1 MFKQNL
7 HTNVYN
13 GIIHNNQKAEPSQ
26 YPLVHEQISKMWHIH
41 IMECYP
47 ATKGNA
53 ATRKSYLLIDS
64 PYIRWNQLNLKASL
78 ASGLALVPVT
88 ISATVAL
95 MKRVK
100 KDLNFML

>member
-1 MFKQNL
+1 M
-7 HTNVYN
+7 
-13 GIIHNNQKAEPSQ
+13 
-26 YPLVHEQISKMWHIH
+26 HEQISKMWHVH

-53 ATRKSYLLIDS
+53 AARKNYLLIDS
-64 PYIRWNQLNLKASL
+64 PYIRWNQLNPKASL
-78 ASGLALVPVT
+78 ASGLALVLVI
-88 ISATVAL
+88 ISAPVAL